1 MRLLLDECVPRKLKS
16 LFTAGGHDCETA
28 REAGFDG
35 KTNGELLALAEPLFD
50 ALITIDRNI
59 RYQQNLTGRRIA
71 ILVLCAQSNDIS
83 DLVPLVPGALA
94 TLGALKPGHVIEV
107 TLP

>member
-1 MRLLLDECVPRKLKS
+1 MRLLLDECVPRKLKF

-59 RYQQNLTGRRIA
+59 RYQQNMTGQKIA
-71 ILVLCAQSNDIS
+71 ILVLCGQSMTSAIS
-83 DLVPLVPGALA
+83 HLWFPVPWPHL
-94 TLGALKPGHVIEV
+94 ER
-107 TLP
+107 

>member
-1 MRLLLDECVPRKLKS
+1 MRLLLDECVPRKLKF
-16 LFTAGGHDCETA
+16 LFTAEGHACKTA
-28 REAGFDG
+28 RESGFDG

-59 RYQQNLTGRRIA
+59 RHQQNLTGRNIA
-71 ILVLCAQSNDIS
+71 ILVLCGRSNDIS
-83 DLVPLVPGALA
+83 DIAPLVPHALA
-94 TLGALKPGHVIEV
+94 TLEALNPGQVVEV